1 MSGLKKHQLFKLH
14 LRATISHLDP
24 IHNLKLLNK
33 LFYFV
38 VVLNDKMAVRCSI
51 NNAVSTTV
59 TMKGYFLR
67 KICIENSIIYIAHQF
82 GQFRTPHVG
91 IEFVE
96 QAVFNVVYSVF
107 QVDQQWFLT
116 WKFSFIYPVTELP
129 STIRQRVSCNYKIY
143 LSSTKVED
151 RLRGT
156 F

>member
-96 QAVFNVVYSVF
+96 QAVFN
-107 QVDQQWFLT
+107 
-116 WKFSFIYPVTELP
+116 YPVTELP